1 MARIAED
8 LLLLLLDNAS
18 AQPGLDRAKRKRL
31 LAAAVLLDL
40 AYACRVR
47 PALPQEPVPPGRLV
61 ALAGP
66 PPLDPAVR
74 PALALLEQ
82 GPLTPKAAIAALRKR
97 AEDDVLDQLLR
108 TGQLHQ
114 VELSTGRLRRRR
126 EYAWPINNRARA
138 EGVRAAVMA
147 ALFDLHRPDPPTA
160 TVIALLASV
169 NGLGA
174 AFSLNERGWRWV
186 HDRANEIASG
196 CWVDEADLAD
206 VNLAVTTAA
215 VRAALG

>member
-66 PPLDPAVR
+66 PPLDPAEEAR
-74 PALALLEQ
+74 SPCTAAAPA
-82 GPLTPKAAIAALRKR
+82 GPLLI
-97 AEDDVLDQLLR
+97 
-108 TGQLHQ
+108 
-114 VELSTGRLRRRR
+114 
-126 EYAWPINNRARA
+126 
-138 EGVRAAVMA
+138 
-147 ALFDLHRPDPPTA
+147 
-160 TVIALLASV
+160 
-169 NGLGA
+169 
-174 AFSLNERGWRWV
+174 
-186 HDRANEIASG
+186 
-196 CWVDEADLAD
+196 
-206 VNLAVTTAA
+206 
-215 VRAALG
+215 

>member
-18 AQPGLDRAKRKRL
+18 AQPGLERGRVQRL

-40 AYACRVR
+40 AYDCRIR

-61 ALAGP
+61 TLLGP
-66 PPLDPAVR
+66 PPLDPVLR
-74 PALALLEQ
+74 PALAELQ
-82 GPLTPKAAIAALRKR
+82 RAPITPAAAIAKLRKHT
-97 AEDDVLDQLLR
+97 EDDVLDQLLR

-114 VELSTGRLRRRR
+114 VQLPTPRFKKK
-126 EYAWPINNRARA
+126 EYLWPMNNRARA
-138 EGVRAAVMA
+138 ARARSAVLA
-147 ALFDLHRPDPPTA
+147 ALFDGRRPDPSTA
-160 TVIALLASV
+160 AIISLLHTVDGFGALL
-169 NGLGA
+169 
-174 AFSLNERGWRWV
+174 SLNDRGWQWV
-186 HDRANEIASG
+186 HDRASEIASG
-196 CWVDEADLAD
+196 SWVDDAKMAD